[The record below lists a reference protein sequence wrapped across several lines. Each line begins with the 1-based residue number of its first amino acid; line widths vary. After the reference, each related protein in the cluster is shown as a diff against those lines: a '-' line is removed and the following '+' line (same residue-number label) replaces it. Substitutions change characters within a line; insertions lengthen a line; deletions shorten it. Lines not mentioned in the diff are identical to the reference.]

1 MTAHQAGHPHYQRLP
16 REVLPD
22 QRQMAEHAAATGAAH
37 GEDPLLLGVD
47 IQHGPALQRCHIQHG
62 GTQHTDLLVG
72 GQHDL
77 QPGMLHGGVL
87 QRRQCHGYGDAVIAA
102 QSCPLGAYQIAVR
115 KEVQALLVH
124 ILGAA
129 RLLFA
134 YHVHMALQDHR
145 RGVLIARRGRGD
157 QDHVVGF
164 VLIMLQPQL
173 FAKRHAPVADGLGV
187 GGAVRNGAHLLKNF
201 KYPLR
206 F

>member
-1 MTAHQAGHPHYQRLP
+1 
-16 REVLPD
+16 
-22 QRQMAEHAAATGAAH
+22 MAEHAAATGTAH

-47 IQHGPALQRCHIQHG
+47 IQHSPPLQRCHIQHG
-62 GTQHTDLLVG
+62 GTQHTDLLIG
-72 GQHDL
+72 GQHNL

-102 QSCPLGAYQIAVR
+102 QSCSLGAYQIAVH

-124 ILGAA
+124 ILGTV

-157 QDHVVGF
+157 QDHVVGLI
-164 VLIMLQPQL
+164 LIMLQTQL
-173 FAKRHAPVADGLGV
+173 FAECHAPVADGLCV

>member
-1 MTAHQAGHPHYQRLP
+1 
-16 REVLPD
+16 
-22 QRQMAEHAAATGAAH
+22 MAEHAAATGAAH

-47 IQHGPALQRCHIQHG
+47 IQHGTPLQRRHIQHG

-72 GQHDL
+72 SQHHL
-77 QPGMLHGGVL
+77 QPGMLQGGVL
-87 QRRQCHGYGDAVIAA
+87 QRRQGHGYGDAVIAA
-102 QSCPLGAYQIAVR
+102 QSCPLGAYQIAVH

-157 QDHVVGF
+157 QDHVVGL
-164 VLIMLQPQL
+164 VLIMFQTQL
-173 FAKRHAPVADGLGV
+173 FAECHAPVADGLGV
-187 GGAVRNGAHLLKNF
+187 GRAVRNGAHFLKNF

-206 F
+206 FQI